1 MENLKKNPLSLQ
13 LNVED
18 FAPASN
24 DEKKSLVVMRE
35 SVNFWKDGMRRLR
48 KNKIAMVSL
57 VVILL
62 IAFMAYVLPSFWPYS
77 YEQQIKGSNNLA
89 PFEYSAAEQKLIDQ
103 GENVFPHILGT
114 DRMGRDFAVRVMM
127 GTRVS
132 LSVGLLASVLVLLIG
147 ATYGAISAFA
157 GGWIDNIMMR
167 ITDILYTIP
176 DILLIILLAMA
187 IKEPLE
193 SLATKPGF
201 GWMQKLGPNM
211 VSIFIIFALL
221 YWVGMARIVRSQV
234 LTLKES
240 EYVTAARALGASGGR
255 IIKKHLLTNCMGTL
269 IVTTTLQIPSSIFTE
284 SYLSFLG
291 LDADKDVET
300 IGQKIL
306 TLAAPYVPLDG
317 INDAGVACGI
327 FMSYQGEGKGTPTDT
342 QTDKPDLTS
351 TTLLRLILDYADS
364 VEDAVALAEQYDL
377 HDSASSCFHYMVAD
391 STGRSAVL
399 EWIGTDADH
408 DTDGAQRQLNV
419 LWNDT
424 DALSDSADW
433 QVVTN
438 FIKTP
443 GYYDGTTAE
452 RKGLDRYEHLTAALR
467 ETDGIVADKNAAM
480 DLLASVGRRTWNNDD
495 SNSNTVHSVVYDL
508 TDKSVLWVGNEHY
521 GEEAYTFEFQLGR

>member
-1 MENLKKNPLSLQ
+1 MKRNSLSKL
-13 LNVED
+13 LRRIACALVALVIALAVAV
-18 FAPASN
+18 FALWHNELTTLASFQKLSDRDEAHRDGAVYQINFSGDYSFDEFLSQGGASN
-24 DEKKSLVVMRE
+24 DAELISFVTRSITKGIIPMHIKTS
-35 SVNFWKDGMRRLR
+35 S
-48 KNKIAMVSL
+48 IAC
-57 VVILL
+57 
-62 IAFMAYVLPSFWPYS
+62 
-77 YEQQIKGSNNLA
+77 
-89 PFEYSAAEQKLIDQ
+89 
-103 GENVFPHILGT
+103 
-114 DRMGRDFAVRVMM
+114 
-127 GTRVS
+127 
-132 LSVGLLASVLVLLIG
+132 
-147 ATYGAISAFA
+147 SAFTA
-157 GGWIDNIMMR
+157 DTQSGDRVFGRNYDFSATNTAIVYTDPGEGRHASYSTID
-167 ITDILYTIP
+167 
-176 DILLIILLAMA
+176 
-187 IKEPLE
+187 
-193 SLATKPGF
+193 
-201 GWMQKLGPNM
+201 
-211 VSIFIIFALL
+211 
-221 YWVGMARIVRSQV
+221 
-234 LTLKES
+234 
-240 EYVTAARALGASGGR
+240 
-255 IIKKHLLTNCMGTL
+255 
-269 IVTTTLQIPSSIFTE
+269 
-284 SYLSFLG
+284 LSFLG

-342 QTDKPDLTS
+342 QTDRPDITS

-364 VEDAVALAEQYDL
+364 VEDAVALAQQYDL

-391 STGRSAVL
+391 STGRSAIL
-399 EWIGTDADH
+399 EWVGTDADH
-408 DTDGAQRQLNV
+408 DVDGAQRQLNV

-452 RKGLDRYEHLTAALR
+452 MKGLDRYEHLAAALR
-467 ETDGIVADKNAAM
+467 ETDGIVADKDAAM